1 LEEGGR
7 IEEGLEKAVPEM
19 RGEAGAFELVAVAS
33 EVASSL
39 SLLKMNLESIRGA
52 VEEARAR
59 ATRAGVEVPELDSV
73 LAVVSVMQ
81 FQLDRLT
88 VALSK
93 FYEMVAGVVFRVLD
107 VILTGEL
114 CRRFCREGVPGRA
127 GA

>member
-1 LEEGGR
+1 MEEGGR
-7 IEEGLEKAVPEM
+7 VEEGLERLAPEV
-19 RGEAGAFELVAVAS
+19 RGEAGAFELAAVAS

-39 SLLKMNLESIRGA
+39 GLLKMNLESIRGA

-59 ATRAGVEVPELDSV
+59 AARAGVQLPELDSV

-81 FQLDRLT
+81 FQLDRLA

-93 FYEMVAGVVFRVLD
+93 FYEAVAGVAFRILD

-114 CRRFCREGVPGRA
+114 CRKFCREGAPGRA
-127 GA
+127 GT